1 MAKKPNFCINCG
13 RELLM
18 NDDTPECPQGCP
30 PDRPVHRI
38 SGGRHRA
45 KTRLRG

>member
-18 NDDTPECPQGCP
+18 NNNTPECPQGCP
-30 PDRPVHRI
+30 DRPVNRI

-45 KTRLRG
+45 KTPLRG